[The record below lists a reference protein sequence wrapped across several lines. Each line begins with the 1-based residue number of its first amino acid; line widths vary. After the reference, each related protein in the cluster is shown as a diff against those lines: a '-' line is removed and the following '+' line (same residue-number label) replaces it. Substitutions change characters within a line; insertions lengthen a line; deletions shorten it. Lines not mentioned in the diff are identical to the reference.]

1 MYCSRCG
8 AWMSDDITACATCG
22 AARSA
27 SPGLPVTAAPP
38 APGASH
44 ATAGAATFVYGGF
57 WRRAAGLLVDELVL
71 FFPGAILRVALGL
84 DAVGGGSEWGDPTE
98 AWAFA
103 ATIALAVVY
112 HAVLASSAFEGTLG
126 QRLLDLRVCD
136 GDGRRLSFAR
146 ALARSFAYWLSPL
159 TCGFGWL
166 IMLWTPRRQ
175 ALHDLVCGTLVV
187 RGAPPARHLAAADA
201 RLVEAR

>member
-8 AWMSDDITACATCG
+8 AWMSDDIAACATCG

-27 SPGLPVTAAPP
+27 SPA
-38 APGASH
+38 APGAPSPPAAA
-44 ATAGAATFVYGGF
+44 ATRATTGAATFVYGGF
-57 WRRAAGLLVDELVL
+57 WRRAVGLLVDELVL
-71 FFPGAILRVALGL
+71 FFPGAVLRVVLGL
-84 DAVGGGSEWGDPTE
+84 DAMGSGSDWSGPTE
-98 AWAFA
+98 AWALA
-103 ATIALAVVY
+103 ATVALAMAY

-136 GDGRRLSFAR
+136 AGGRRLSFAR
-146 ALARSFAYWLSPL
+146 ALARSFAYWMSPL
-159 TCGFGWL
+159 TCGLGWL

-187 RGAPPARHLAAADA
+187 RGAPPARHASADGA